1 MGVELVGGSASGGGA
16 QGTGEGFGAG
26 RFVLS
31 LKEEPGSDQQQQRG
45 DGYREHVAHSSDLA
59 NGATHIPLCP
69 FQPLLPATPSLDRAS
84 KEHVHGGL
92 SSTHLHSCLDGL
104 HELLSFWGDVFL
116 VNGW

>member
-1 MGVELVGGSASGGGA
+1 MGGSALGGGDW
-16 QGTGEGFGAG
+16 GTGEGFGGG

-31 LKEEPGSDQQQQRG
+31 LKEEQGSDQQQQRG
-45 DGYREHVAHSSDLA
+45 DGYREHVAHSRDLA

-69 FQPLLPATPSLDRAS
+69 FVLLFQPLLPATPSLDRAS

-92 SSTHLHSCLDGL
+92 SSTHFHSRLDGL